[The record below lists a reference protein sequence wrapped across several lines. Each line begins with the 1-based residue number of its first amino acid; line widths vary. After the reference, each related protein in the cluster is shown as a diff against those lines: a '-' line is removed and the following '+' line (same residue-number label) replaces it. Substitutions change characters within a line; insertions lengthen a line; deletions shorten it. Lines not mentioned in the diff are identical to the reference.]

1 MKRLFIGLRFSEI
14 ITHGLKDLQGGVNGA
29 NWVTVDNLHLTLR
42 FIGECD
48 NSLVNDIL
56 LELTKL
62 RSNCFN
68 IQLNGVNHFKNKGR
82 VKSLWVGVV
91 ENSNLV
97 NLRIEI
103 DRLLQKINI
112 EPERKAFKP
121 HVTLAK
127 LKDIRLSDLAYFEQI
142 NNLYRSDQIL
152 IRHITI
158 FQSMSVK
165 GRSKYF
171 PIVDIPV
178 SYTHLTL
185 PTTD

>member
-1 MKRLFIGLRFSEI
+1 MGVSENA
-14 ITHGLKDLQGGVNGA
+14 D
-29 NWVTVDNLHLTLR
+29 
-42 FIGECD
+42 
-48 NSLVNDIL
+48 
-56 LELTKL
+56 
-62 RSNCFN
+62 
-68 IQLNGVNHFKNKGR
+68 
-82 VKSLWVGVV
+82 
-91 ENSNLV
+91 LV

-103 DRLLQKINI
+103 DKLLKKIDI
-112 EPERKAFKP
+112 EPERRAFKP

-171 PIVDIPV
+171 PIVDIPLRPPQKRINTV
-178 SYTHLTL
+178 
-185 PTTD
+185 

>member
-1 MKRLFIGLRFSEI
+1 MKRLFIGLRFSGI

-29 NWVTVDNLHLTLR
+29 NWVTVNNLHLTLR

-91 ENSNLV
+91 EISNLSFRYSRSV
-97 NLRIEI
+97 TQSDFIFV
-103 DRLLQKINI
+103 LLVSFFSLLIS
-112 EPERKAFKP
+112 
-121 HVTLAK
+121 TL
-127 LKDIRLSDLAYFEQI
+127 
-142 NNLYRSDQIL
+142 IL
-152 IRHITI
+152 FSIS
-158 FQSMSVK
+158 FVMAV
-165 GRSKYF
+165 F
-171 PIVDIPV
+171 F
-178 SYTHLTL
+178 L
-185 PTTD
+185 

>member
-1 MKRLFIGLRFSEI
+1 MKRLFVGLRFSGI
-14 ITHGLKDLQGGVNGA
+14 ITHGLKDLQGGMNGA

-103 DRLLQKINI
+103 DSLLQKINI

-171 PIVDIPV
+171 PIVDIPLRPPQKRINTV
-178 SYTHLTL
+178 
-185 PTTD
+185 